1 VTGWR
6 QAGPLT
12 PAADLQQRLWD
23 SDPGGWALFAEP
35 HTQPLFEAL
44 LEVTSAAAGTRLLD
58 VGCGSGLMLALA
70 SRRGAAVTGVDVAP
84 GLLTVARG
92 RLPDAELWLADM
104 EQLPFPGE
112 SFDVIVGVNSFQFA
126 GDPRRALREAARVCR
141 PGGAVA
147 VAAFAEP
154 ERSESTAVH
163 LAMSALSPPERQT
176 AHAPYSLSAPGNL
189 ESGLADAGLRLAASG
204 EVECVWRYGTLA
216 DARRGLLSSA
226 GGARAAQDSGREAVS
241 AAIEPALAPFTDP
254 VTGII
259 SMRNV
264 FRWACASK
272 PSARKPG
279 TSKPRASKPH
289 AREPAAG

>member
-12 PAADLQQRLWD
+12 PAAEVQQRLWD

-44 LEVTSAAAGTRLLD
+44 LEVTSAGAGTRLLD
-58 VGCGSGLMLALA
+58 VGCGSGLMMALA
-70 SRRGAAVTGVDVAP
+70 GRRGAAVTGIDVAP
-84 GLLTVARG
+84 GLLTVASG

-104 EQLPFPGE
+104 ERLPFPDE

-126 GDPRRALREAARVCR
+126 GDPLGALREAARVCR

-147 VAAFAEP
+147 VSTFAEP

-163 LAMSALSPPERQT
+163 LAMSALSPPERQSE
-176 AHAPYSLSAPGNL
+176 HEPYSLSAPGNL
-189 ESGLADAGLRLAASG
+189 ELGLAAAGLRVTGIG
-204 EVECVWRYGTLA
+204 EVECEWRYDTLA
-216 DARRGLLSSA
+216 GALRGLLSSA
-226 GGARAAQDSGREAVS
+226 GGARAAQDSSREAVS
-241 AAIEPALAPFTDP
+241 AAIESAVIPFTDP
-254 VTGII
+254 ASGMI

-264 FRWACASK
+264 FRWVCA
-272 PSARKPG
+272 
-279 TSKPRASKPH
+279 SKPRASKPL
-289 AREPAAG
+289 ASTPG